1 MTQPNQP
8 SVPILSGKVAL
19 VTGGSRGIGRAITL
33 ALAGQGCQVFCC
45 YRSDHAAAEQ
55 LCQEAAAQGWRV
67 TATQADVSERSA
79 VDALVAD
86 LLAQHS
92 RMDILVN
99 NAGLFPRTPVVE
111 MSDDEWERVLR
122 TNLTGA
128 FYCARAVLPS
138 MIQAQSG
145 AIINIASIAG
155 QRGSAYHAHYA
166 AAKGG
171 LIAFT
176 RSLAREVI
184 AHNIRVNAVAPG
196 RIETDLLTAQADGTE
211 RARWLADTPIRRLG
225 TAEEVAAA
233 VLFLASPASSYIV
246 GETLSVNGGL
256 LMD

>member
-1 MTQPNQP
+1 MTRSNQA
-8 SVPILSGKVAL
+8 VGTEMAGKVAL

-33 ALAGQGCQVFCC
+33 ALAQQGCQVICC
-45 YRSDHAAAEQ
+45 YRSDHTAAEQ
-55 LCQEAAAQGWRV
+55 LRQEAVAQGWRV
-67 TATQADVSERSA
+67 TVTQADVGERSA
-79 VDALVAD
+79 VDALVAA
-86 LLAQHS
+86 LLAHQG
-92 RMDILVN
+92 RIDILVN

-111 MSDDEWERVLR
+111 IGDDEWERVLR

-128 FYCARAVLPS
+128 FYCTRAVLPS
-138 MIQAQSG
+138 MIQAQAG
-145 AIINIASIAG
+145 VIINIASIAG

-196 RIETDLLTAQADGTE
+196 RIETDLLTAQADAVE
-211 RARWLADTPIRRLG
+211 RSRWLADTPIRRLG